1 MRYCFGLLILFFS
14 TCIFAQK
21 WVSKSDSIAITK
33 TLFKQQEDWNRG
45 DIDAFMEGYI
55 KTDFLV
61 FSGASGPIYG
71 WEATR
76 NRYKKSYHNR
86 VLMGELNFDVLS
98 MTQLSSNVVQ
108 LQGSFYLTREI
119 EDSNGYFT
127 LTWLKQD
134 GKWLV
139 ISDHTSASN

>member
-14 TCIFAQK
+14 TYIFAQK
-21 WVSKSDSIAITK
+21 RVSKSDSIAITK

>member
-1 MRYCFGLLILFFS
+1 
-14 TCIFAQK
+14 
-21 WVSKSDSIAITK
+21 
-33 TLFKQQEDWNRG
+33 
-45 DIDAFMEGYI
+45 MEGYI